1 MRTEAERI
9 FLEDVRDKKN
19 ISHSA
24 SHKRTHCGKGGTV
37 RFPSDKLTK
46 KELEKMN
53 GECEVY
59 RLNEPMKWAEFIAM
73 PKEHQ
78 ITYIKKLREKFNVP
92 DARIARM
99 LCVAQASFSLYV
111 RNLGLGVG
119 KRSSHTIWDKDGWYL
134 FTQGVEAGEVKE
146 VRPEEITH
154 FDSVAE
160 EILTNDDDH
169 CDETISTE
177 DAAFI
182 CDQTNYTETKG
193 SDEQQ
198 SIASVPFEE
207 IEPVPVFEEC
217 HVDKPLIPITPC
229 SGTMSFEGKFEDVL
243 KALSVMIGS
252 GNGKIQIAWDVA

>member
-53 GECEVY
+53 GECEIY
-59 RLNEPMKWAEFIAM
+59 RLNEPMTWKTFLMM
-73 PKEHQ
+73 PTEHQ
-78 ITYIKKLREKFNVP
+78 ITYIQKLRQKYNVP
-92 DARIARM
+92 DSRIARM
-99 LCVAQASFSLYV
+99 MCVAQGSFSQYV
-111 RNLGLGVG
+111 KKLGISPGARYG
-119 KRSSHTIWDKDGWYL
+119 YTPWDKDGWYL
-134 FTQGVEAGEVKE
+134 FTQGGEALEVKE
-146 VRPEEITH
+146 ERPAEITH
-154 FDSVAE
+154 FDPAAE
-160 EILTNDDDH
+160 EIFTIG
-169 CDETISTE
+169 DESCEDSISAE

-182 CDQTNYTETKG
+182 CEQTNYGETQHC
-193 SDEQQ
+193 EEPF
-198 SIASVPFEE
+198 APVPFEE
-207 IEPVPVFEEC
+207 NEPVPAFEEC

-252 GNGKIQIAWDVA
+252 GNGKIHIAWDVA

>member
-1 MRTEAERI
+1 MRTEAERV

-53 GECEVY
+53 GECKVY

-78 ITYIKKLREKFNVP
+78 ITYIKKLREKFNVS
-92 DARIARM
+92 DTRIGKM
-99 LCVAQASFSLYV
+99 
-111 RNLGLGVG
+111 LGVSQG
-119 KRSSHTIWDKDGWYL
+119 TMSQLTKKLGIPSPRRGCSTRWDEHGWYL
-134 FTQGVEAGEVKE
+134 FVQGVKMSDLDEAQ
-146 VRPEEITH
+146 ITH
-154 FDSVAE
+154 FDSIAE
-160 EILTNDDDH
+160 ETTPAVRQTATLDDFAHFEDVE
-169 CDETISTE
+169 CYETVEE
-177 DAAFI
+177 DLAP
-182 CDQTNYTETKG
+182 
-193 SDEQQ
+193 
-198 SIASVPFEE
+198 VPFEE
-207 IEPVPVFEEC
+207 NEPVPVFE
-217 HVDKPLIPITPC
+217 DKPLIPITPC

-252 GNGKIQIAWDVA
+252 GNGKIHIAWDVA

>member
-1 MRTEAERI
+1 MRTEAERV

-24 SHKRTHCGKGGTV
+24 SHKRTHCGKGGRV
-37 RFPSDKLTK
+37 RLPSDKLTK

-59 RLNEPMKWAEFIAM
+59 RLNQPMKWAEFIAM

-78 ITYIKKLREKFNVP
+78 ITYIKKLREKYNAP
-92 DARIARM
+92 DLRISRM
-99 LCVAQASFSLYV
+99 LGISQQNFSQYA
-111 RNLGLGVG
+111 RKLGIPSTF
-119 KRSSHTIWDKDGWYL
+119 RRHDHWNKDGWYL

-146 VRPEEITH
+146 VRPAEITH
-154 FDSVAE
+154 FDPIAE
-160 EILTNDDDH
+160 ETTPAVRQTVTLDDFAH
-169 CDETISTE
+169 CEDVECYETVEE
-177 DAAFI
+177 DLAP
-182 CDQTNYTETKG
+182 
-193 SDEQQ
+193 
-198 SIASVPFEE
+198 VPFEE
-207 IEPVPVFEEC
+207 NEPLPAFEEC

-252 GNGKIQIAWDVA
+252 GNGKIHIAWDVA